1 MVVSFTISNSRAPPG
16 VTTFTVSPGSLLMS
30 ARPIGDVVEIMP
42 FSASASSGITSWNVF
57 FSPLAVDDVQR
68 RAEAGAILRDA
79 VHLDERNLGDA
90 LLQHADPRLDEPL
103 PLLGRLILGVLAQV
117 SELTGALDLLGE
129 LELQL
134 VVQHLDFV
142 FELFDQPILHR
153 IPSRSGN
160 RTTVLSF
167 PE

>member
-42 FSASASSGITSWNVF
+42 FSASASSGITSWN
-57 FSPLAVDDVQR
+57 DQ
-68 RAEAGAILRDA
+68 
-79 VHLDERNLGDA
+79 
-90 LLQHADPRLDEPL
+90 PL
-103 PLLGRLILGVLAQV
+103 PLLGRLVLGVLAQV

-134 VVQHLDFV
+134 VVQHMDFV